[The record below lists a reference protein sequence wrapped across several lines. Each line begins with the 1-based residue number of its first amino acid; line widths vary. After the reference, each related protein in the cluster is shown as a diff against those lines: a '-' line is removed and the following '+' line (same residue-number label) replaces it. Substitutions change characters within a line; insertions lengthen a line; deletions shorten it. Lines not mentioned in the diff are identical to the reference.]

1 MRFCAGDHSATLE
14 TFCPLKKIFSVT
26 LKYYKVLCWRPFCDS
41 KNILPVKVMRGQT
54 NVTKLSNKFSLATTD
69 NSAPCKN
76 QMCRRLVR
84 SRWERETM
92 MAVLVAFTPAVLHTD
107 DTSGGVSIRF
117 RFIAMVVHGL
127 CEAVVNQVFPHV
139 VRHQYRFLVGALS
152 KCRPRRHR
160 RQMQNTRCKECAS
173 FPPPLQVEIWW
184 VHAAY
189 ATCWLQ
195 LPHQK

>member
-41 KNILPVKVMRGQT
+41 KNILPIKVMRGQT

-76 QMCRRLVR
+76 QMCRLLVR

-139 VRHQYRFLVGALS
+139 VRHQYCFLVGALRVNVDLVGTAVGRRIQDAKS
-152 KCRPRRHR
+152 VPRFHR
-160 RQMQNTRCKECAS
+160 RFKS
-173 FPPPLQVEIWW
+173 
-184 VHAAY
+184 
-189 ATCWLQ
+189 
-195 LPHQK
+195 K